1 MASNLNSEAGKE
13 LLVHASQQDYC
24 VIQFER
30 SESGELIIAD
40 ITDHVKQLEKMAG
53 IEDD

>member
-1 MASNLNSEAGKE
+1 MASPLNSEVGKE
-13 LLVHASQQDYC
+13 LLVHASRQDYC

-30 SESGELIIAD
+30 NESGELTIAD

-53 IEDD
+53 IEE